1 MGFILY
7 MRVIKLSGRKL
18 IILFCCL
25 IFTALHGCRSLF
37 SPIDDLKNIP
47 ETIVIGGT
55 KITMKAF
62 LYRDFMPGGETGGS
76 PLIAVVELTAEGAAR
91 FPDSFVADRL
101 WVTNRTDTWETGFE
115 SEIRPKSLAE
125 PNKIEAVARGGPKWE
140 IGTKADVVVRLR
152 VDGKLSLFIKSL
164 NNEVGAVY

>member
-1 MGFILY
+1 MKLPGLSLAILP
-7 MRVIKLSGRKL
+7 SCL
-18 IILFCCL
+18 IIIICL
-25 IFTALHGCRSLF
+25 PACRNPF
-37 SPIDDLKNIP
+37 SPLDDLKNIP
-47 ETIVIGGT
+47 DSVVVSGTRVTI
-55 KITMKAF
+55 KAF
-62 LYRDFMPGGETGGS
+62 LYRDFMPGGEAGGS

-91 FPDSFVADRL
+91 FPDSVVADRL

-140 IGTKADVVVRLR
+140 IGTKADVVVRLK

>member
-1 MGFILY
+1 MGLI
-7 MRVIKLSGRKL
+7 MNMGVIKLSGRKL

-25 IFTALHGCRSLF
+25 IFTALPGCRSPF
-37 SPIDDLKNIP
+37 SPIDDLENIP
-47 ETIVIGGT
+47 ETLMIGGT

-62 LYRDFMPGGETGGS
+62 LYRDFMPGGEAGGS
-76 PLIAVVELTAEGAAR
+76 PLIAGIELTAEGASN
-91 FPDSFVADRL
+91 FPDNVAADRL

-115 SEIRPKSLAE
+115 SEIRPKSPGE
-125 PNKIEAVARGGPKWE
+125 PNKIEVVARGGPKWE

-164 NNEVGAVY
+164 NNAVEAVY